1 MVAEFNANAIA
12 QTENNQNFLAQIQ
25 EQAAELSRVFLS
37 FCQTIWVAPG
47 YISPQGMERDK
58 RVFGMAAKYG
68 DSICSGRGAS
78 HGA

>member
-47 YISPQGMERDK
+47 YISPQRMERNE
-58 RVFGMAAKYG
+58 RIFGMVAKHS